1 MVSSSATPGS
11 ERVQSS
17 HENLKEQEF
26 KSLEKYQKDVVATID
41 EYKAVLETLMKLT
54 GGNIIG
60 CLQMPPMLITDYSQS
75 IADHNV
81 RSYVLADAR
90 AIKGLLCT
98 AMNAATKGLEELYW
112 NAEGLRD
119 VCRVM
124 NDSRLNELDKLFDE
138 KKKYASQAEAREKKV
153 EKMDQD
159 MGSLQKK
166 MQELMKK
173 NEEGTGASP
182 SEVSIS
188 VSDNVSIF
196 I

>member
-11 ERVQSS
+11 EPVQSS

-26 KSLEKYQKDVVATID
+26 KLLEKYQKDVVATID

-119 VCRVM
+119 ICRVM

-138 KKKYASQAEAREKKV
+138 KKKYASQAEAREKEV
-153 EKMDQD
+153 GGTNQD

-173 NEEGTGASP
+173 DEEGTGVSP
-182 SEVSIS
+182 SKVSIS
-188 VSDNVSIF
+188 ASDNISIS